1 MSDKAHTGRS
11 SHPATRRYAEAM
23 DALELQ
29 GSEAVVPIR
38 EYVRQL
44 RNESRRYRI
53 KSRLRQLELE
63 DRRED

>member
-1 MSDKAHTGRS
+1 
-11 SHPATRRYAEAM
+11 M